1 MYIRYNP
8 VFAFKLA
15 VRVLD
20 VSFFDNL
27 ETCLPTG
34 KKNLT
39 IKSLAQ
45 RHGVSEKQL
54 HTWKEFLFSEGLK
67 LFEQRRPGRR
77 KTNAQ
82 EKPKEVEILIYETI
96 IRLLKAKDRPDFKE
110 GALRERRRLKEEYGL
125 SYQEFSRL
133 TSLAE
138 STLRLW
144 QQKERKEG
152 KEGLKTKSRA
162 PKRNAKALPPE
173 IIRAIQNYG
182 RRRGSIRNLNLF
194 SQSFRGR

>member
-1 MYIRYNP
+1 M
-8 VFAFKLA
+8 
-15 VRVLD
+15 
-20 VSFFDNL
+20 
-27 ETCLPTG
+27 
-34 KKNLT
+34 
-39 IKSLAQ
+39 AQ

-54 HTWKEFLFSEGLK
+54 HIWKSFLFSEGVK

-77 KTNAQ
+77 KTNQQ
-82 EKPKEVEILIYETI
+82 EKPKEVEILIYESI
-96 IRLLKAKDRPDFKE
+96 NRLLLKAKDSPDFKE
-110 GALRERRRLKEEYGL
+110 EVLRERRRLKEEYGL

-138 STLRLW
+138 STLRFW

-152 KEGLKTKSRA
+152 LETKSRA

-182 RRRGSIRNLNLF
+182 RRRGIIRNLNLF